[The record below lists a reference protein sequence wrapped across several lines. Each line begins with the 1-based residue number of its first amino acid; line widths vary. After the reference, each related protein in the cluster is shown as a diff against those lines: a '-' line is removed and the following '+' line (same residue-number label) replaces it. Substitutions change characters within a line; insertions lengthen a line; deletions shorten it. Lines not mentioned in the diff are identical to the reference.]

1 MVGRPTKRT
10 PEREQRLLDA
20 LRAGN
25 ARVHAARYAGID
37 QDSIT
42 NWMHRSSDF
51 SDAVKK
57 AEADA
62 IVRHVANIAKA
73 AADGQW
79 QASAWWLERRYPEHF
94 GRRFEPDSSPGTA
107 MQVTVIFD
115 HADADQTTR
124 QTTLELPTA
133 D

>member
-25 ARVHAARYAGID
+25 TRLHAAKYAGIGENTLGD
-37 QDSIT
+37 
-42 NWMHRSSDF
+42 WLRRFRDF
-51 SDAVKK
+51 RDLIEK
-57 AEADA
+57 AESEA

-79 QASAWWLERRYPEHF
+79 TASAWWLERRYPQDYAL
-94 GRRFEPDSSPGTA
+94 RFQNDAIAAAGV
-107 MQVTVIFD
+107 QVTIAFD
-115 HADADQTTR
+115 HANQDT
-124 QTTLELPTA
+124 TTLSLSEPSST
-133 D
+133 

>member
-25 ARVHAARYAGID
+25 TRGHACVYAGFEQHSFQRWMLRYAHFA
-37 QDSIT
+37 Q
-42 NWMHRSSDF
+42 
-51 SDAVKK
+51 AVEK

-79 QASAWWLERRYPEHF
+79 TASAWWLERRYPQDYAL
-94 GRRFEPDSSPGTA
+94 RFQNDAIAAAGV
-107 MQVTVIFD
+107 QVTIAFD
-115 HADADQTTR
+115 HANQDS
-124 QTTLELPTA
+124 TTLSLSEPSST
-133 D
+133 

>member
-1 MVGRPTKRT
+1 MAGRPSKLSN

-25 ARVHAARYAGID
+25 TIQHACRYAGVSD
-37 QDSIT
+37 ESFARWQR
-42 NWMHRSSDF
+42 RSVDF
-51 SDAVKK
+51 VEKLKK

-79 QASAWWLERRYPEHF
+79 QASAWWLERRYPEF
-94 GRRFEPDSSPGTA
+94 YGRRFDPESAAAVAA

-115 HADADQTTR
+115 HADENA
-124 QTTLELPTA
+124 TLSLPDAST
-133 D
+133 

>member
-1 MVGRPTKRT
+1 VVGRPTKRT

-25 ARVHAARYAGID
+25 TIQHACRYADISD
-37 QDSIT
+37 ET
-42 NWMHRSSDF
+42 YANWSRRSLEF
-51 SDAVKK
+51 LERVKK

-79 QASAWWLERRYPEHF
+79 TASAWWLERRYPQDYAL
-94 GRRFEPDSSPGTA
+94 RFQNDAIAAAGV
-107 MQVTVIFD
+107 QVTIAFD
-115 HADADQTTR
+115 HANQDS
-124 QTTLELPTA
+124 TTLSLSEPSST
-133 D
+133 

>member
-1 MVGRPTKRT
+1 VVGRPTKRT

-25 ARVHAARYAGID
+25 TRLHAARYAGVGENTFGD
-37 QDSIT
+37 
-42 NWMHRSSDF
+42 WLRHFRDF
-51 SDAVKK
+51 RDLVEK

-79 QASAWWLERRYPEHF
+79 TASAWWLERRYPQDYAL
-94 GRRFEPDSSPGTA
+94 RFQNDAIAAAGV
-107 MQVTVIFD
+107 QVTIAFD
-115 HADADQTTR
+115 HANQDT
-124 QTTLELPTA
+124 TTLSLSEPSST
-133 D
+133 